1 MKEFR
6 FNIKKSKWLKT
17 ERNIDFNDI
26 IDALK
31 KERLI
36 KVIDHPNKKR
46 YPKQRIFL
54 IEINKYVYVT
64 PFVEENDHI
73 FLKTIY
79 KSHKYTR
86 KYLKKL

>member
-6 FNIKKSKWLKT
+6 FDSKKSKRLKI
-17 ERNIDFNDI
+17 ERGVDFDDI
-26 IDALK
+26 VDALK
-31 KERLI
+31 KEKLI

-54 IEINKYVYVT
+54 VEINKYIYAA
-64 PFVEENDHI
+64 PFVEENDYV

-79 KSHKYTR
+79 KSHKYTK
-86 KYLKKL
+86 KYLIKL

>member
-6 FNIKKSKWLKT
+6 FDINKNKWLKT
-17 ERNIDFNDI
+17 ERNIDFNDVI
-26 IDALK
+26 NALK

-54 IEINKYVYVT
+54 IEINKYIYVA
-64 PFVEENDHI
+64 PFVEENDYI